1 MVKDISIK
9 NRSCY
14 SFNDMIALKDFDE
27 ANLKV
32 DKKYQKH
39 IDIYYTGYITIKN
52 INNQENFHSANPF
65 YLVTG

>member
-9 NRSCY
+9 NRSYY
-14 SFNDMIALKDFDE
+14 SFNNIITLKDFDE

-39 IDIYYTGYITIKN
+39 IDIYDIGYIAIKK
-52 INNQENFHSANPF
+52 IND
-65 YLVTG
+65 